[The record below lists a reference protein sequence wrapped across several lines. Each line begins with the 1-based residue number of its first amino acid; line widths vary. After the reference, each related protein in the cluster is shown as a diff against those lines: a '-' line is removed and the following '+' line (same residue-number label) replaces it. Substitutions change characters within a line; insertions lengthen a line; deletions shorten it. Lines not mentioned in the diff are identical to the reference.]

1 MKAVQVV
8 GYHTKLQ
15 LTDIPEPQIEGPLD
29 VIVRIGGAGVC
40 RTDIHI
46 LEGQWAE
53 KSGVALPYT
62 IGHENAGWVHSV
74 GDAVTNVTVGD
85 KVILHPLITCGLCRA
100 CRFGDDVHCE
110 NNQFPGI
117 DTNGGYAEYLRTT
130 ARSVVKIDDTL
141 EPANVAA
148 LADAGLT
155 AYHAAAKVAR
165 VTRPGNV
172 CVVIGAGGLGH
183 IGIQVLKAISGVTVV
198 VVDRNPQ
205 AVQLAVDVGADR
217 GIVADGSH
225 VQQVVDLT
233 GGHGAEAVLD
243 FVGEGGAT
251 KEGVAMLR
259 RAGNYFVVGYGENI
273 DVPTIDIIS
282 TEINFIGNLVGSY
295 NDLQELMTL
304 AAAGQS
310 HAAHDDVPA
319 GGLPASRRRSRRR
332 PRARTRDPRPLNVPG
347 SLSHPRK
354 EVEPWQRSCGT
365 TPKRDCASNKGSTRW
380 PTRSKSHW
388 VQKVVMPSWRS

>member
-1 MKAVQVV
+1 MKAVQVI
-8 GYHTKLQ
+8 GYHTKPQ
-15 LTDIPEPQIEGPLD
+15 LTQIPQPKVTGPLD

-46 LEGQWAE
+46 LEGQWEE
-53 KSGVALPYT
+53 KTGVELPYT
-62 IGHENAGWVHSV
+62 IGHENAGWVHAV
-74 GDAVTNVTVGD
+74 GDAVTNVAVGD

-110 NNQFPGI
+110 NSLFPGI

-130 ARSVVKIDDTL
+130 ARSVVKIDDSL
-141 EPANVAA
+141 EPADVAA

-165 VTRPGNV
+165 ATRPGNV

-198 VVDRNPQ
+198 VVDRNPA
-205 AVQLAVDVGADR
+205 AVALAEQIGADR
-217 GIVADGSH
+217 GIVADGTH
-225 VQQVVDLT
+225 VRQVLDLT

-251 KEGVAMLR
+251 QEGIAMLR
-259 RAGNYFVVGYGENI
+259 RAGNYYVVGYGENI
-273 DVPTIDIIS
+273 DVPTIDVIS
-282 TEINFIGNLVGSY
+282 TEISFIGNLVGSY

-304 AAAGQS
+304 AAQGKVTLRTTKYPLQEFQRALDDLDAGRVRGR
-310 HAAHDDVPA
+310 AILVP
-319 GGLPASRRRSRRR
+319 
-332 PRARTRDPRPLNVPG
+332 
-347 SLSHPRK
+347 
-354 EVEPWQRSCGT
+354 
-365 TPKRDCASNKGSTRW
+365 
-380 PTRSKSHW
+380 
-388 VQKVVMPSWRS
+388 

>member
-1 MKAVQVV
+1 MKAVQVI

-15 LTDIPEPQIEGPLD
+15 LTEIPQPKVTGPLD

-46 LEGQWAE
+46 LEGQWEE
-53 KSGVALPYT
+53 KTGVELPYT
-62 IGHENAGWVHSV
+62 IGHENAGWVHAV
-74 GDAVTNVTVGD
+74 GDAVTNVAVGD

-110 NNQFPGI
+110 NSLFPGI
-117 DTNGGYAEYLRTT
+117 DTSGGYAEYLRTT
-130 ARSVVKIDDTL
+130 ARSVVKIDDSL
-141 EPANVAA
+141 EPADVAA

-165 VTRPGNV
+165 ATRPGNV

-198 VVDRNPQ
+198 VVDRNPA
-205 AVQLAVDVGADR
+205 AVALAEQIGADR
-217 GIVADGSH
+217 GIVADGTH
-225 VQQVVDLT
+225 VRQVLDLT

-251 KEGVAMLR
+251 QEEIAMLR
-259 RAGNYFVVGYGENI
+259 RAGNYYVVGYGENI
-273 DVPTIDIIS
+273 DVPTIDVIS
-282 TEINFIGNLVGSY
+282 TEISFIGNLVGSY

-304 AAAGQS
+304 AAQGKVTLRTTKYPLQEFQRALDDLDAGRVRGR
-310 HAAHDDVPA
+310 AILVP
-319 GGLPASRRRSRRR
+319 
-332 PRARTRDPRPLNVPG
+332 
-347 SLSHPRK
+347 
-354 EVEPWQRSCGT
+354 
-365 TPKRDCASNKGSTRW
+365 
-380 PTRSKSHW
+380 
-388 VQKVVMPSWRS
+388 

>member
-15 LTDIPEPQIEGPLD
+15 LNDIPEPKVESPFD
-29 VIVRIGGAGVC
+29 VIVKIGGAGVC

-46 LEGQWAE
+46 LEGQWEA
-53 KSGVALPYT
+53 KTGVQLPYT
-62 IGHENAGWVHSV
+62 IGHENAGWVHAV
-74 GDAVTNVTVGD
+74 GSAVANVSEGD

-100 CRFGDDVHCE
+100 CRFGDDVHCQ
-110 NNQFPGI
+110 NSQFPGI
-117 DTNGGYAEYLRTT
+117 DTNGGYADYLRTT
-130 ARSVVKIDDTL
+130 ARSVVRIDDAL
-141 EPANVAA
+141 EPADVAA

-155 AYHAAAKVAR
+155 AYHAIAKVAR
-165 VTRPGNV
+165 TTRPGDI

-198 VVDRNPQ
+198 VLDRNPA
-205 AVQLAVDVGADR
+205 AVDLAVKIGADH
-217 GIVADGSH
+217 GIVADGTH
-225 VQQVVDLT
+225 IQQVLEMT
-233 GGHGAEAVLD
+233 GGHGAEAVVD

-295 NDLQELMTL
+295 NDLQELMVL
-304 AAAGQS
+304 AAQGKVTLHTTKYSLDDFQTAIDDLDAGRVRGR
-310 HAAHDDVPA
+310 AILVP
-319 GGLPASRRRSRRR
+319 
-332 PRARTRDPRPLNVPG
+332 
-347 SLSHPRK
+347 
-354 EVEPWQRSCGT
+354 
-365 TPKRDCASNKGSTRW
+365 
-380 PTRSKSHW
+380 
-388 VQKVVMPSWRS
+388 